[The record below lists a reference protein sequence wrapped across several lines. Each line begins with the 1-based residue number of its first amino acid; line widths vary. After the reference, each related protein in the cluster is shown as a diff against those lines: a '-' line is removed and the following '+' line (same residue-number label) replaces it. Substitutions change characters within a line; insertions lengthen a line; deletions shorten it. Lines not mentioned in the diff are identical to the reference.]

1 MSFNNLDLSN
11 VNPDGNPILKSGIH
25 PVRVSEA
32 EFKPNKSNT
41 GNVVSVKLEGMS
53 SAGYQTCNF
62 NVQHSNPQA
71 QEIAQ
76 RQFKSFLIA
85 AGHPNPDHPG
95 DVRSIIGLM
104 LNIVVEENG
113 TYTARDGSEL
123 PSFEIA
129 SRGGFQPLHQQ
140 MNQAAPAQ
148 SPAQAQHNFVQGAQ
162 TPAQPNAQYSAEP
175 YTGQPQHGERYDG
188 YPV

>member
-1 MSFNNLDLSN
+1 MSFNNLDLSG
-11 VNPDGNPILKSGIH
+11 VNPDGNPRLKAGIH

-32 EFKPNKSNT
+32 EFKPNKNHT

-53 SAGYQTCNF
+53 NAGYQTCNF

-95 DVRSIIGLM
+95 DVRSLVGLM

-113 TYTARDGSEL
+113 TYTGTDGQEY
-123 PSFEIA
+123 PNFEIA
-129 SRGGFQPLHQQ
+129 GRGGFQPLHQQ
-140 MNQAAPAQ
+140 PVQSLNDPAAV
-148 SPAQAQHNFVQGAQ
+148 QAQHDFVQS
-162 TPAQPNAQYSAEP
+162 AQPQYGQQP
-175 YTGQPQHGERYDG
+175 YTGQPQPQQQPQGGSYDG